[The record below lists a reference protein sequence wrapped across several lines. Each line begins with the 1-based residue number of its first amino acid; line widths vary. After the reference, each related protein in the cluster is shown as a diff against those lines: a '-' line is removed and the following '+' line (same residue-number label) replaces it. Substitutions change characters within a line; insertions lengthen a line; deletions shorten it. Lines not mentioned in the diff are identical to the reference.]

1 MLSVTLYH
9 VPFALI
15 GLVTV
20 ICRVKTDYQ
29 EEVEALKR
37 TQELQKVLSSSL
49 GIVTFHFVDIPFV
62 LSLQDS
68 QPKHNCPKKEE
79 LTET

>member
-20 ICRVKTDYQ
+20 ICRVVTDYQ

-49 GIVTFHFVDIPFV
+49 V
-62 LSLQDS
+62 LI
-68 QPKHNCPKKEE
+68 NCYFSFC
-79 LTET
+79 

>member
-1 MLSVTLYH
+1 MRINMLSVTLYH

-49 GIVTFHFVDIPFV
+49 V
-62 LSLQDS
+62 LR
-68 QPKHNCPKKEE
+68 NCYFSFC
-79 LTET
+79 

>member
-9 VPFALI
+9 VSFALM

-20 ICRVKTDYQ
+20 TFRVKTDYQ

-49 GIVTFHFVDIPFV
+49 V
-62 LSLQDS
+62 LRDFYFSF
-68 QPKHNCPKKEE
+68 C
-79 LTET
+79 

>member
-29 EEVEALKR
+29 GEVEALKR

-49 GIVTFHFVDIPFV
+49 V
-62 LSLQDS
+62 LR
-68 QPKHNCPKKEE
+68 NCYFSFC
-79 LTET
+79 

>member
-1 MLSVTLYH
+1 MLSVTLYL
-9 VPFALI
+9 VPFALM

-37 TQELQKVLSSSL
+37 TQELQKVK
-49 GIVTFHFVDIPFV
+49 V
-62 LSLQDS
+62 LR
-68 QPKHNCPKKEE
+68 
-79 LTET
+79 

>member
-15 GLVTV
+15 DLVTV

-37 TQELQKVLSSSL
+37 TQELQKVLSS
-49 GIVTFHFVDIPFV
+49 
-62 LSLQDS
+62 
-68 QPKHNCPKKEE
+68 C
-79 LTET
+79 

>member
-49 GIVTFHFVDIPFV
+49 V
-62 LSLQDS
+62 LR
-68 QPKHNCPKKEE
+68 NCYFSFY
-79 LTET
+79 

>member
-9 VPFALI
+9 VSFALM

-49 GIVTFHFVDIPFV
+49 VFR
-62 LSLQDS
+62 
-68 QPKHNCPKKEE
+68 NCYFSFC
-79 LTET
+79 